1 MVSFKSLLGQHKSS
15 IKRTCVLTPF
25 LTKGMLKMFG
35 IKTLHKG
42 NPYAS
47 GNNDVLTL
55 IYTKIGA
62 PFVGDAVL
70 HLKKTR
76 CENLILFGSC
86 GAVKQTPA
94 TNLGSI
100 VIARKAY
107 DFTNFSQLL
116 AGNKKIFAAWDA
128 DKSLVDKLIR
138 KNINEDAVLVNC
150 ATFGSFYLEEKY
162 QKLLA
167 QKDINVVDME
177 CSVFFNAAHYI
188 KRKAVA
194 LFYVTDILKKQH
206 VFASLPLESQDK
218 INTSIAAI
226 HDIIIKFTRQL
237 I

>member
-1 MVSFKSLLGQHKSS
+1 MY
-15 IKRTCVLTPF
+15 
-25 LTKGMLKMFG
+25 
-35 IKTLHKG
+35 KG

-47 GNNDVLTL
+47 ANNDVFTL
-55 IYTKIGA
+55 IYTKMGA

-70 HLKKTR
+70 HLKETR

-128 DKSLVDKLIR
+128 DKSLVDKLI
-138 KNINEDAVLVNC
+138 KKGMAQDAALVNC

-162 QKLLA
+162 QKLLV

-177 CSVFFNAAHYI
+177 CTAFFNAARHI
-188 KRKAVA
+188 KRKAA
-194 LFYVTDILKKQH
+194 AFFYVTDILKKQH
-206 VFASLPLESQDK
+206 VFASLPLESQNK
-218 INTSIAAI
+218 INASIAATQE
-226 HDIIIKFTRQL
+226 IIMKFTHHL
-237 I
+237 T